1 MTYRRKRIVWIG
13 GTALA
18 AVLLLSVLA
27 RGRSG
32 GRAERLPAAGASAR
46 IVSVAVAK
54 KAPLRTT
61 LTLSGEFKP
70 FQEVD
75 LHAKVAGYIRTIS
88 VDVGDR
94 ARTGQVLAVL
104 EIPELVAQL
113 EEADASLDRARSA
126 HQAAHSAYTRL
137 KQVSESR
144 PGLIAAQELED
155 ALARDQETEAQIAQD
170 EASQRKA
177 SALRDYSQI
186 TAPFSGV
193 ITKRYADTGALI
205 QAGTSSNTQAMPVV
219 RLAEDDRL
227 RLVLPVPES
236 AVPRIHVGTT
246 VRVRVPTLDRTFE
259 GQVARLADDLDR
271 QTRTMETEIDVLN
284 PDGTLMPGMYAETVL
299 ELQNKDASLSV
310 PIQAVSRNG
319 SEATVY
325 LVGAD
330 NRIEERR
337 VRLGTESTR
346 RIEVLSG
353 LQDGDRLVVG
363 SRSQFRPGEQVEPRP
378 LPETPEDGEA
388 ER

>member
-1 MTYRRKRIVWIG
+1 MTGRKRNLMIAGAVAAAI
-13 GTALA
+13 LA
-18 AVLLLSVLA
+18 LSVFA
-27 RGRSG
+27 RGRAP
-32 GRAERLPAAGASAR
+32 RAETPGTAASGAR
-46 IVSVAVAK
+46 TVSVAVARRT
-54 KAPLRTT
+54 ALRNT

-94 ARTGQVLAVL
+94 VRTGQVLAVL

-113 EEADASLDRARSA
+113 QEADASLDRSRSA
-126 HQAAHSAYTRL
+126 HDTAHSAYERL
-137 KQVSESR
+137 RQVSETR

-155 ALARDQETEAQIAQD
+155 AYARDKQAEAQVAQ
-170 EASQRKA
+170 ASAGQRQA
-177 SALRDYSQI
+177 SALSDYSRI

-236 AVPRIHVGTT
+236 AVPRIHVGTA

-259 GQVARLADDLDR
+259 GRVARLASDLDR

-284 PDGTLMPGMYAETVL
+284 PDATLMPGMYAETSL
-299 ELQNKDASLSV
+299 ELQNDDKSLSI
-310 PIQAVSRNG
+310 PIQAVSRTG
-319 SEATVY
+319 SEGTVF
-325 LVGAD
+325 LVGAG
-330 NRIEERR
+330 NRIEERH
-337 VRLGTESTR
+337 VKLGVEDTR

-353 LQDGDRLVVG
+353 LEEGDRLVVG
-363 SRSQFRPGEQVEPRP
+363 SRSQFRAGEQVEPRP
-378 LPETPEDGEA
+378 LA
-388 ER
+388 EVPGDTQAGR